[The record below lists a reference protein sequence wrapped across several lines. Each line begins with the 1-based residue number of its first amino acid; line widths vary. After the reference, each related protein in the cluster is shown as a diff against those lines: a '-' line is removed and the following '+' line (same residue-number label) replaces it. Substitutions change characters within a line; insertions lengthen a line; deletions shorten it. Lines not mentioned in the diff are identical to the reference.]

1 MVARNSVL
9 ISEVVI
15 NILLFRLMSLIV
27 IFVRASQMLASR
39 SKRQLPY
46 LFTVEIWLL
55 STMYLFVILD
65 LNKVTDLIRFT
76 DWLLEMSFLIRVD
89 EKRDSVTCSLLRSRS
104 LSRHATQRGEE
115 RCVTRQR
122 TAA

>member
-27 IFVRASQMLASR
+27 ILVRASQMLASC

-65 LNKVTDLIRFT
+65 SNKVTDLIRFT

-89 EKRDSVTCSLLRSRS
+89 EKRDSVTCMVAELLQYSIDRKS
-104 LSRHATQRGEE
+104 
-115 RCVTRQR
+115 VV
-122 TAA
+122 

>member
-39 SKRQLPY
+39 SKHQLPY
-46 LFTVEIWLL
+46 LLTVEIWPL
-55 STMYLFVILD
+55 STIYLFEILD
-65 LNKVTDLIRFT
+65 SNKVTDLIRFT

-89 EKRDSVTCSLLRSRS
+89 EKRDIVTCLSIKDCYMLERS
-104 LSRHATQRGEE
+104 QGI
-115 RCVTRQR
+115 
-122 TAA
+122 

>member
-1 MVARNSVL
+1 M
-9 ISEVVI
+9 I

-65 LNKVTDLIRFT
+65 SNKVTDLIRFT

-89 EKRDSVTCSLLRSRS
+89 EKRDSVTCSLLHSRS
-104 LSRHATQRGEE
+104 LSRHVTQRGEE
-115 RCVTRQR
+115 RCVTRRR